1 MNGEYSQIRGLNE
14 RKHGRTPTQS
24 FRKQAKLITKEVAT
38 RYMEKEAIIADL
50 QEKLQDNPEVYQQIA
65 LEEQNV

>member
-1 MNGEYSQIRGLNE
+1 
-14 RKHGRTPTQS
+14 
-24 FRKQAKLITKEVAT
+24 
-38 RYMEKEAIIADL
+38 MEKEAIIADL